1 MFYLT
6 QGNMFMWGHSF
17 QAAMEFCSQEWAENL
32 QASEAAVQELFYGL
46 GPASCM
52 GCAGLAA
59 LM

>member
-1 MFYLT
+1 
-6 QGNMFMWGHSF
+6 MFMWGHSF